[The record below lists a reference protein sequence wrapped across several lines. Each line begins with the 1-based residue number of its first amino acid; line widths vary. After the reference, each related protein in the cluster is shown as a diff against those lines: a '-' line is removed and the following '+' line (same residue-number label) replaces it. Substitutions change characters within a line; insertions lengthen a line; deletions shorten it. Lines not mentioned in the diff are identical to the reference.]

1 MSDADSIFEP
11 LPLAYVA
18 GPYTRPDPVLNT
30 RDAGLAADQVLKLGA
45 VALVPHLSLLHH
57 AISPRPYEDWI
68 RIAMQMLSRC
78 DVVLRIP
85 GESPGADRE
94 VALARELRL
103 TVVTSLAGLEAW
115 LRGRA
120 DAIEE
125 VTRVG

>member
-1 MSDADSIFEP
+1 MFEP
-11 LPLAYVA
+11 LPLVYVA

-30 RDAGLAADQVLKLGA
+30 RDAVLTADQVLELGA
-45 VALVPHLSLLHH
+45 VAVLPHLSLLHH
-57 AISPRPYEDWI
+57 AISPKPYEDWI
-68 RIAMQMLSRC
+68 RITMQMLSRC

-94 VALARELRL
+94 VALARKLGL

-120 DAIEE
+120 GAIEE

>member
-1 MSDADSIFEP
+1 MSDADAMSEP
-11 LPLAYVA
+11 LPLVYVA

-30 RDAGLAADQVLKLGA
+30 RDAVLAADQVLELGA
-45 VALVPHLSLLHH
+45 VAFVPHLSLLHH
-57 AISPRPYEDWI
+57 AISPKPYEDWI

-94 VALARELRL
+94 VELARELGL
-103 TVVTSLAGLEAW
+103 AAVTSVVGLEAW